1 MFRPLPLTIS
11 DDLCIAIGGRH
22 GITLTPSQGLTVAEE
37 LTRKA
42 FRRAM
47 TEEAEKAGLTLDAP
61 ELHEKELP

>member
-1 MFRPLPLTIS
+1 MLRTLPLLIS
-11 DDLCIAIGGRH
+11 DDLRISIGGRH
-22 GITLTPSQGLTVAEE
+22 GITLTPSQGLTVAED

-61 ELHEKELP
+61 ELHEKEAQ